1 MSPLERYAAL
11 LRSLPDKQ
19 VPHPKQPV
27 ILSLSEHLGAPSG
40 FSVDAASLLTWA
52 TSEGKLSASVQWK
65 LRETFAAWD
74 AEKPSRSQV
83 AVLIEWLAHEIKAS
97 PLP

>member
-19 VPHPKQPV
+19 VAHPKQPV

-40 FSVDAASLLTWA
+40 FSVDATSLMTWA
-52 TSEGKLSASVQWK
+52 SSQGKLSASVQWK
-65 LRETFAAWD
+65 LRETFSAWD
-74 AEKPSRSQV
+74 TEKPTRIQV
-83 AVLIEWLAHEIKAS
+83 AVLIEWLAHEVKPSTQA
-97 PLP
+97 